1 MPPHTWNGVA
11 DLAELL
17 AEYTPTAMQLAWLRA
32 AHRQFLIEVAQ

>member
-1 MPPHTWNGVA
+1 LDNAAAHLV
-11 DLAELL
+11 AELF